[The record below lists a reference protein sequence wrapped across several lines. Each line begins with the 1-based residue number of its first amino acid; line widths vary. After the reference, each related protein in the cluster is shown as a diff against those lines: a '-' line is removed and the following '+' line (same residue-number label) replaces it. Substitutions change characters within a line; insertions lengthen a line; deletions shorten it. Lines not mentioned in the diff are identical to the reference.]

1 MRFARGRAGVRAARG
16 ASPAVAAPP
25 GDAETTALTEPAMAS
40 AGIGDV
46 RWGPHI
52 ITVITVI
59 TKKQKLI
66 WHAGKNTCGAA
77 R

>member
-1 MRFARGRAGVRAARG
+1 VVRAAGG

-40 AGIGDV
+40 AEDGDV
-46 RWGPHI
+46 SWGPHR

-59 TKKQKLI
+59 TKKRKNI
-66 WHAGKNTCGAA
+66 WHAGKNTCDAA